1 MKQPNGEAPSLFS
14 VNPTRDLP
22 RSPYASPQNG
32 ADEFAELRALLV
44 GPEIAQLA
52 HIHDRLE
59 KLLIRA
65 EDVSRV
71 LPEAILAR
79 SKTKD
84 KQLTTALTPTVE
96 AALSTLVK
104 RNSQPLVD
112 ALTPVVRRALRQ
124 AIGKALEGFTQK
136 IRQTLEQSVSFK
148 GVLWRAESWRTG
160 RSFAETVLSHT
171 LLYRVEQIFLIHK
184 RTGLL
189 LHHVGI
195 EGEDIQDSDMVS
207 SMLSAIQSFV
217 QDSSGTTKDELLE
230 SFQVG
235 ELTVDIEQGPQA
247 FLAAVIR
254 GNPPR
259 RLRRVFLEALESIHL
274 ECAHE
279 FADFNGDATPFITS
293 RPYLEECLQL
303 QTDTP
308 SKKGKRPPSW
318 GLRFV
323 LLAVGAALGWWGY
336 YALQDHHRWS
346 VYVKRLKSEPGVVV
360 IASEKQHGK
369 RFISGLRDPLAV
381 DPVVL
386 LQEVGIDPAK
396 VISQWEPYQ
405 ALQPQFIL
413 TRAKAILSPPDGISL
428 NFENGTLTVAGSAP
442 RQWVE
447 DAQKLARAIPGVTN
461 FFASTSKEANAGEV
475 APVDPGTSARQ
486 LQRKEMARAK
496 ERLEQQTVQFLVD
509 TLDLTSGQ
517 ETTVKDIAGT
527 IRILLSAAQFV
538 EQPVKIEVIGHADAN
553 GAPLEDQ
560 VLSLTRAERVIEELA
575 RNGITQSDLSVLK
588 ARIEDAPQ
596 DRDTAARQLQGKVSF
611 HVKLLEKS
619 KS

>member
-1 MKQPNGEAPSLFS
+1 VKRPNGEVPSLFS
-14 VNPTRDLP
+14 VDPALDLS
-22 RSPYASPQNG
+22 RSPHTSPQNG
-32 ADEFAELRALLV
+32 ADELAELRALLM

-59 KLLIRA
+59 KFLIRA

-79 SKTKD
+79 NKARD

-104 RNSQPLVD
+104 RNPQPLVD
-112 ALTPVVRRALRQ
+112 ALTPVVGPALRQ
-124 AIGKALEGFTQK
+124 AMRNAFEGCARR
-136 IRQTLEQSVSFK
+136 IRQTLEQSMSFK
-148 GVLWRAESWRTG
+148 GVRWRAESWRTG

-171 LLYRVEQIFLIHK
+171 LLYRVEQIFLVHK

-195 EGEDIQDSDMVS
+195 EGEDMQDSDMVS

-274 ECAHE
+274 ECARE
-279 FADFNGDATPFITS
+279 FEEFNGDATPFVTS

-303 QTDTP
+303 QTDAP
-308 SKKGKRPPSW
+308 SKKGKRTRPW
-318 GLRFV
+318 GARFV
-323 LLAVGAALGWWGY
+323 LLAVGAALVWWGY
-336 YALQDHHRWS
+336 SVVQDHRRWS
-346 VYVKRLKSEPGVVV
+346 AYLEKLKAEPGVVV

-369 RFISGLRDPLAV
+369 RFIRGLRDPLAA
-381 DPVVL
+381 DPAAL
-386 LQEVGIDPAK
+386 LQEVGIDPAE
-396 VISQWEPYQ
+396 VTSHWEPYQ

-413 TRAKAILSPPDGISL
+413 TRAKTILSPPDGISL
-428 NFENGTLTVAGSAP
+428 SFEDGTLTATGSAP
-442 RQWVE
+442 RQWAE

-461 FFASTSKEANAGEV
+461 FFASTSQEANAGE
-475 APVDPGTSARQ
+475 ADPSTSARQ
-486 LQRKEMARAK
+486 LQRKELATAK
-496 ERLEQQTVQFLVD
+496 ERLEQQTVQFLGD
-509 TLDLTSGQ
+509 TLDLMSGQ
-517 ETTVKDIAGT
+517 ETALKDIAGT
-527 IRILLSAAQFV
+527 IRVLLSAAQFV

-560 VLSLTRAERVIEELA
+560 VLGLTRAERVIEELV
-575 RNGITQSDLSVLK
+575 RNGVTQSDLSALK

-596 DRDTAARQLQGKVSF
+596 DGDTAARQLRGKVSF
-611 HVKLLEKS
+611 YVKLPEKS
-619 KS
+619 